1 MSLMS
6 YVFPKENGTTT
17 LRQSPRGCLAQASEE
32 SLSDCSATAVV
43 DHFTLEHGATSS
55 QQLLKRAMMR
65 RSERKT
71 PAALLLCGAALAW
84 LQGSE
89 HSFAF
94 WRAPAASQPS
104 QADAGLADAESNEG
118 SLVQMNRR
126 TAFGGLGAAVVA
138 APVLPALAYE
148 SFTDASKG
156 YAFKYPTGLEKF
168 DRKGYATFL
177 RDLIEPLEYIG
188 VEVTDTKRKTVEEI
202 GTDEEIAQKML
213 KELVPDKAPQELIK
227 TSSKTDSSGRKFI
240 IIEYRFQWKFDPDLA
255 TQLGRR
261 TYQLHCKALL
271 AVNKRKQYILS
282 TGAEEARWEVH
293 GEGGLDAA
301 IQTFQLLID

>member
-1 MSLMS
+1 MERS
-6 YVFPKENGTTT
+6 
-17 LRQSPRGCLAQASEE
+17 
-32 SLSDCSATAVV
+32 
-43 DHFTLEHGATSS
+43 GATSS
-55 QQLLKRAMMR
+55 LQLLRQSVRGAMPSPEAR
-65 RSERKT
+65 RSNRKA

-84 LQGSE
+84 LQGGE
-89 HSFAF
+89 RSFAL
-94 WRAPAASQPS
+94 WRAPAN
-104 QADAGLADAESNEG
+104 AGLADAEATEE
-118 SLVQMNRR
+118 SLVQTNRR
-126 TAFGGLGAAVVA
+126 AAIGGLGAAVAA

-202 GTDEEIAQKML
+202 GTDEEIAKKML